1 MRISMKKVLVYFGT
15 DDGDDHE
22 CKSANLD
29 FYTIIR
35 FGKRCLYNSLHKM
48 WAEMTSAIVL
58 RETDFPFS
66 LQIMVK
72 IPKYVSMQFIF

>member
-1 MRISMKKVLVYFGT
+1 MRILMKKVLLYFGT
-15 DDGDDHE
+15 DDGDDYD

-29 FYTIIR
+29 SYTIIR
-35 FGKRCLYNSLHKM
+35 FGKWCLYNSLHKM

-58 RETDFPFS
+58 RETDFPFC

-72 IPKYVSMQFIF
+72 IPKYVSMQLIF

>member
-1 MRISMKKVLVYFGT
+1 MKKVLVYFGT

-48 WAEMTSAIVL
+48 
-58 RETDFPFS
+58 
-66 LQIMVK
+66 
-72 IPKYVSMQFIF
+72 